1 LRRLFLALK
10 ALAILVAIAGN
21 VTTAIAQ
28 NYPWCAQY
36 SGDMSGAMNCGFST
50 YAQCMEDVSGV
61 GGFCMLNNR
70 YVPPVSAAHSRQ
82 QARKPHAREQS

>member
-1 LRRLFLALK
+1 MKFWLMMLTLVVGIVALGSS
-10 ALAILVAIAGN
+10 AE
-21 VTTAIAQ
+21 AQ

-36 SGDMSGAMNCGFST
+36 SGDMGGAMNCGFST

-70 YVPPVSAAHSRQ
+70 YVPPVSAAPSRQ
-82 QARKPHAREQS
+82 QARKPHAREPS

>member
-1 LRRLFLALK
+1 MRFWLMMLT
-10 ALAILVAIAGN
+10 LVAGMVALGSS
-21 VTTAIAQ
+21 AEAQ

-36 SGDMSGAMNCGFST
+36 SGDMGGAMNCGFST

-70 YVPPVSAAHSRQ
+70 YVPPVSAAPSRQ
-82 QARKPHAREQS
+82 QARKPHAREPS

>member
-1 LRRLFLALK
+1 MK
-10 ALAILVAIAGN
+10 ALFVIFAIVAA
-21 VTTAIAQ
+21 VMAIDRPAQAQ

-36 SGDMSGAMNCGFST
+36 SGGMGGAMNCGFST

-70 YVPPVSAAHSRQ
+70 YVPPVSAAPSRQ
-82 QARKPHAREQS
+82 QARKPHAREPS